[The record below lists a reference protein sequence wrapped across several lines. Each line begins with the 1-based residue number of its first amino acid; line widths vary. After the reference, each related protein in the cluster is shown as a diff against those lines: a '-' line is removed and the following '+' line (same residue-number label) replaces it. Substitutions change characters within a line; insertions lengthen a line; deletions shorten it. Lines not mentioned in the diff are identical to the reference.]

1 MTRFQTRLRDE
12 RGMTLVMVA
21 TGLVAFLSATMLAV
35 DVGMM
40 MVART
45 EAQSSADAG
54 ALAGAIALGYEDPDD
69 FSATGPAKMNAIAA
83 STSPENGV
91 MNAQVSVL
99 PEDVSFPT
107 TTQVRVRVLR
117 ATERGNPLT
126 TFIAPM
132 FGVPTVD
139 IGAEATAE
147 VSPANAMTC
156 VKPFTIPD
164 KWDEKQTPPWDPT
177 DTFDLYDK
185 KGNLL
190 PNPDIYIPLGQ
201 TGYTGYSSAAPP
213 EGDRGAL
220 VTLKA
225 GQGSQIT
232 PSFYFPYSIGGVSG
246 ASEYEWNIA
255 NCNTTMMD
263 FDDLLM
269 SEPGNMTGPTRSGIE
284 QLILKDSLAHWDS
297 YENKVVSTMHPSP
310 RVVAIPLFDPVYYE
324 TGKQNGRNADLKVVN
339 YMGFFIEEMQGN
351 DVKGYVTPVGG
362 ILTGNGGPAPAGT
375 FPIAI
380 TLVK

>member
-1 MTRFQTRLRDE
+1 MTRFHARLRDE

-54 ALAGAIALGYEDPDD
+54 ALAGAVALGYDDPDD
-69 FSATGPAKMNAIAA
+69 FSDSGPAKRNAIAA
-83 STSPENGV
+83 ATSIENGV
-91 MNAQVSVL
+91 INKQVSVL
-99 PEDVSFPT
+99 AEDVSFPT
-107 TTQVRVRVLR
+107 PTQVRVRVLR
-117 ATERGNPLT
+117 TTERGNPLT

-147 VSPANAMTC
+147 VSPANAITC

-164 KWDEKQTPPWDPT
+164 KWDEKQTPPWDPS
-177 DTFDLYDK
+177 DTFDMFDK
-185 KGNLL
+185 SGKPL
-190 PNPDIYIPLGQ
+190 PNPDIYIPPGQ
-201 TGYTGYSSAAPP
+201 TGYTGYSSAEPTA
-213 EGDRGAL
+213 GDRGTL

-225 GQGSQIT
+225 GQGNQIT
-232 PSFYFPYSIGGVSG
+232 PSFYFPYSMGGVTGSDP
-246 ASEYEWNIA
+246 YRWNIA
-255 NCNTTMMD
+255 NCNTLLMRPG
-263 FDDLLM
+263 DLLLA
-269 SEPGNMTGPTRSGIE
+269 EPGNQSGPTRQGME
-284 QLILKDSLAHWDS
+284 ELIAKDPSAYWDT
-297 YENKVVSTMHPSP
+297 YNNKPVSTMHPSP

-324 TGKQNGRNADLKVVN
+324 TGKQEGRNADLKVAN
-339 YMGFFIEEMQGN
+339 YMGFFIEEMTGN
-351 DVKGYVTPVGG
+351 DVKGRITPIGG
-362 ILTGNGGPAPAGT
+362 ILTGNGGPAPVGM